1 MLLALVMLAGAFLL
15 TLITMVGSFFT
26 ETYGSDL
33 EKYIVSNNPQHPCD
47 VERLTTEYNQKQIK
61 KGLHL

>member
-33 EKYIVSNNPQHPCD
+33 EKYIVSGNPQHAGD
-47 VERLTTEYNQKQIK
+47 VERLTTEYNQRQAKRD
-61 KGLHL
+61 LHL

>member
-15 TLITMVGSFFT
+15 TLFTFIGNFFT

-33 EKYIVSNNPQHPCD
+33 EKYIVSNNPQHTGD
-47 VERLTTEYNQKQIK
+47 VERLTQEYNQRNSK
-61 KGLHL
+61 KEWHL